1 MKQKRA
7 PDTLEAIAE
16 RLIALRTLNAP
27 TQTAFCN
34 QVNIQPNTWNQYET
48 AKQRISLDMAIR
60 LSKATGVTLDWIYLG
75 DTTGMPIRYMPII
88 ASDRRVLES
97 QTR

>member
-60 LSKATGVTLDWIYLG
+60 LSRATGVTLDWIYLG
-75 DTTGMPIRYMPII
+75 DSTGMPMRYTPII
-88 ASDRRVLES
+88 SGDRRVLER
-97 QTR
+97 QAR